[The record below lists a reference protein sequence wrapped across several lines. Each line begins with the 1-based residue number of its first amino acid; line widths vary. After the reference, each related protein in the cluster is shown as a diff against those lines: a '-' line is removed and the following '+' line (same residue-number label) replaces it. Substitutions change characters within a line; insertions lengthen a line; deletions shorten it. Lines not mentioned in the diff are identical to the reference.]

1 MTGVQTCALPIW
13 MIFFMI
19 ETKSNQFTPLP
30 AEVLKKII
38 DDGNY
43 VLEGKRESYYISYD
57 EDESGR
63 LDFGSVLLC
72 NQDGEAG
79 MTANAG
85 TFGYRGE
92 DIFLVNNE
100 DRPCVFTLVKRIQT
114 EVNVNDL
121 L

>member
-1 MTGVQTCALPIW
+1 
-13 MIFFMI
+13 MI
-19 ETKSNQFTPLP
+19 ETKSTFIPLP
-30 AEVLKKII
+30 SEVLKKII

-43 VLEGKRESYYISYD
+43 VLEGKRESYYISYN
-57 EDESGR
+57 EDETGR
-63 LDFGSVLLC
+63 PDFGSVLLC
-72 NQDGEAG
+72 NQDGESG

-100 DRPCVFTLVKRIQT
+100 NRPCIFTLVKRIQT